1 MVSMK
6 SGLRDRNNMDYLK
19 EIQSTYK
26 PVSMKSGLRD
36 RNNGLS
42 ACNRGPEKQSLNEVR
57 S

>member
-1 MVSMK
+1 MK

>member
-1 MVSMK
+1 MK

-36 RNNGLS
+36 RNNELPTLKITRTLTS
-42 ACNRGPEKQSLNEVR
+42 Q
-57 S
+57 